1 MRDRIYLSFFA
12 IAMFVITPLLAQAP
26 MPIVTPVATKVVQAP
41 ASAIATVTDTTASNL
56 KALRDFKAAND
67 EILKRQKTA
76 LETLDELQK
85 AADQIKMYTKRT

>member
-1 MRDRIYLSFFA
+1 MRERSYLYLFA
-12 IAMFVITPLLAQAP
+12 TAMLAITPLFAQAP
-26 MPIVTPVATKVVQAP
+26 MPIVTPVPTKVVQAP
-41 ASAIATVTDTTASNL
+41 APAAAITTDTSTSNL

-85 AADQIKMYTKRT
+85 AADQIKMYTKRS

>member
-1 MRDRIYLSFFA
+1 MRDRFYPYLFA
-12 IAMFVITPLLAQAP
+12 VALLATTPLFAQAP
-26 MPIVTPVATKVVQAP
+26 MPIVTPMPTKVVQAP
-41 ASAIATVTDTTASNL
+41 APAAVTTTDTTASNL

-85 AADQIKMYTKRT
+85 AADQIKMYTKRS

>member
-1 MRDRIYLSFFA
+1 MFA
-12 IAMFVITPLLAQAP
+12 ITPITC
-26 MPIVTPVATKVVQAP
+26 T
-41 ASAIATVTDTTASNL
+41 SADADRYAGCNQGCSSAGVRDCDATDTTASNL

-67 EILKRQKTA
+67 EILKKQKTA